1 MKGQPRNSRREGPGT
16 LQWGAEYAFL
26 SSSGVSGKLTV
37 SISDRR
43 GKGLGAGEGALDM
56 GVSHTNFHPDSEC
69 QLRGPASPA
78 SPHCRPPLLTPRQ
91 DCLLR
96 PRLTL
101 PCCSVISGDRL
112 PRRTGALWVLEHWP
126 RGPLRGSYHSSQ
138 GGLSSLKVLT
148 ACPCLSSR
156 CPPCPLS
163 CPHSHL
169 QLLTCCH
176 HASEAQE
183 QVTCPWEMP
192 PGPGGTLRRP
202 RPVLLQ
208 PQRSSAP
215 PPPLLPLR
223 VLPRAPLLAI
233 TRIFMEPWP
242 LALLMHGLHV
252 QHLMKVYR
260 APRRKVQVPPRKP
273 LPLRALTKILWPG
286 RPGYWWSSCWRS
298 TPRSSPS
305 RRMP

>member
-1 MKGQPRNSRREGPGT
+1 MS
-16 LQWGAEYAFL
+16 AER
-26 SSSGVSGKLTV
+26 T
-37 SISDRR
+37 
-43 GKGLGAGEGALDM
+43 
-56 GVSHTNFHPDSEC
+56 C
-69 QLRGPASPA
+69 
-78 SPHCRPPLLTPRQ
+78 
-91 DCLLR
+91 
-96 PRLTL
+96 L
-101 PCCSVISGDRL
+101 PCEPSLL
-112 PRRTGALWVLEHWP
+112 PPTSNA
-126 RGPLRGSYHSSQ
+126 Q
-138 GGLSSLKVLT
+138 AGLSSLKVLT
-148 ACPCLSSR
+148 SCPCLSSR
-156 CPPCPLS
+156 CPPCLLS

-169 QLLTCCH
+169 RSLTCCH

-208 PQRSSAP
+208 PQRRSAP

-233 TRIFMEPWP
+233 TRSFREPWP
-242 LALLMHGLHV
+242 LALLMHSLHV
-252 QHLMKVYR
+252 QHLMKVSK
-260 APRRKVQVPPRKP
+260 APRKKVQVPPRKT

-298 TPRSSPS
+298 TPRRSPS